1 MHADATI
8 ALPILATAM
17 ARSSSELA
25 AKRKRPNIDPSQRE
39 MLIDGKSVSR
49 EAFQETE

>member
-8 ALPILATAM
+8 ALPILATAL
-17 ARSSSELA
+17 ARSSSALA
-25 AKRKRPNIDPSQRE
+25 GTRSKPDIDPSQRE
-39 MLIDGKSVSR
+39 MMIDGKSISC